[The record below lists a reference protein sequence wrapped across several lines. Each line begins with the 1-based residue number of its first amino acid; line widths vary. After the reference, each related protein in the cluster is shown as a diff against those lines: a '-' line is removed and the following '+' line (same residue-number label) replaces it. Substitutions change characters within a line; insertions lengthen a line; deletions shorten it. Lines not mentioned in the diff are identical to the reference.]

1 MAQKTLVVHGEP
13 RMDENAAMNL
23 GTSTDAAALHGRLG
37 SSAMEPSN
45 EPAPITPASD
55 RRAELDFMRAF
66 VVAGLIVFHSAVVF
80 AWGTSWFVND
90 PHPSVGFSVFLAW
103 GSLWGMPLLFVVS
116 GMGVRYALRTRSA
129 RAFVKER
136 VARLLLPFIVGLV
149 VLVPPMFYLD
159 RIGEP
164 GFHRSY
170 LRFWA
175 RFLDVP
181 AIGSGLLSHGS
192 WGEFDPAH
200 TWFLYVL
207 FLWSIILLPLFLY
220 LQRPQGR
227 VLVDRAAGFAERNVS
242 LLLFGAAI
250 PVVIVEAV
258 LGPDV
263 DTGGWE
269 RLAYLFFLLY
279 GYLIASDRRFE
290 AAMSR
295 ARRPALACALT
306 STVALVFLV
315 GVLGESGTDIA
326 NGGSAGLSALQGL
339 AGWMWVVSI
348 MGFVGSLLG
357 RRGRRSP
364 VDAPSPSPK
373 PRTRWRR
380 ASRHANEAVLP
391 FYILHEPVIVAA
403 AWVIVRWDA
412 PILAKYLTLVI
423 VSFAITLGLYEAL
436 VRPFRVTRILFGMKA
451 SFGCLPS
458 KGLFHAER
466 KV

>member
-1 MAQKTLVVHGEP
+1 MA
-13 RMDENAAMNL
+13 
-23 GTSTDAAALHGRLG
+23 
-37 SSAMEPSN
+37 
-45 EPAPITPASD
+45 APISAASD

-136 VARLLLPFIVGLV
+136 VARLLLPFVVGLI

-159 RIGEP
+159 RLGEP
-164 GFHRSY
+164 GFHQSY

-181 AIGSGLLSHGS
+181 AIGLGLLSHGS

-227 VLVDRAAGFAERNVS
+227 ALLDRAAGFAERNVS
-242 LLLFGAAI
+242 FLLFGAAI
-250 PVVIVEAV
+250 PVVIVETV
-258 LGPDV
+258 LGPDL

-306 STVALVFLV
+306 ATIALVVSV
-315 GVLGESGTDIA
+315 GVLGESGTDIR

-339 AGWMWVVSI
+339 AGWLWVVAI
-348 MGFVGSLLG
+348 MGFVGSLRG
-357 RRGRRSP
+357 WRGRRSP
-364 VDAPSPSPK
+364 GDAPSPPPK

-380 ASRHANEAVLP
+380 ASRYANEAVLP
-391 FYILHEPVIVAA
+391 FYVLHEPVIVAA

-412 PILAKYLTLVI
+412 PILAKYLALVI

-436 VRPFRVTRILFGMKA
+436 VRPFRVTRILFGMKTNP
-451 SFGCLPS
+451 GRLPS
-458 KGLFHAER
+458 
-466 KV
+466 